1 MSDSSIDNLS
11 APEPSSQKLDWK
23 QQKEQQAILRKKEN
37 ELNEKNGF
45 VLDDESLKYIYQF
58 KLKPVQPEAEN
69 EK

>member
-1 MSDSSIDNLS
+1 MASFTD
-11 APEPSSQKLDWK
+11 K
-23 QQKEQQAILRKKEN
+23 QREEYTKKVI